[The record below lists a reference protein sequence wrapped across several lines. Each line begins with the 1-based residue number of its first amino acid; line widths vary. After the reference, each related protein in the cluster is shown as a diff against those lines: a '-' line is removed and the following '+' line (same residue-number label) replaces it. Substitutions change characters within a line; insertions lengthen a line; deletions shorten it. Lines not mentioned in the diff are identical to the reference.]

1 MDLDIETV
9 LAHLRGELD
18 LIEKVIADIENQ
30 ARKGKRGRGGP
41 LGLVTKS
48 NQNEMMKAFSR
59 PLGRL
64 GR

>member
-1 MDLDIETV
+1 MDLDVERILT
-9 LAHLRGELD
+9 HLRGELD
-18 LIEKVIADIENQ
+18 LIEKVIADMENRM
-30 ARKGKRGRGGP
+30 RKGKRDSARP
-41 LGLVTKS
+41 LYSVTKS

>member
-1 MDLDIETV
+1 MHLDVEKI

-30 ARKGKRGRGGP
+30 ARKGKRGSGRS

-48 NQNEMMKAFSR
+48 NQNEMIKAFSK
-59 PLGRL
+59 PSVLLGR
-64 GR
+64 